1 MLRKQYSLHIKVPLF
16 WAWFESHKQNFRTF
30 TCNVPIHALMC
41 RTCVYYTK
49 YVHVVYLFFV
59 CLDYLL
65 SGITQLA
72 YLSISPGSFRL
83 NPGDKL
89 SLETSDSLTVTTE
102 NDHNML
108 VVKETEDGQP
118 YEFKVHLFH
127 ERENSMTSEAQV
139 RGILK
144 LPTY

>member
-1 MLRKQYSLHIKVPLF
+1 MYQYMHWCVELVYRVCICSLPF
-16 WAWFESHKQNFRTF
+16 
-30 TCNVPIHALMC
+30 
-41 RTCVYYTK
+41 
-49 YVHVVYLFFV
+49 FFV

-102 NDHNML
+102 SDDNML

-144 LPTY
+144 LHYTFSILKNM

>member
-1 MLRKQYSLHIKVPLF
+1 
-16 WAWFESHKQNFRTF
+16 
-30 TCNVPIHALMC
+30 MC

-139 RGILK
+139 RGILNYQHTRLHFDK
-144 LPTY
+144 SFTFSILKNM